1 MSSEKKSTRRW
12 LLEAVNPWPTYQPL
26 EAGQIRI
33 IGLRPNV
40 WNNRTEAHVDV
51 VDLTD
56 KDRDWTAVSYTWGSE
71 DRDRF
76 IYWVARK
83 VRITKSCLQVCQQ
96 IMDDTRFYQS
106 NMYWVWIDQISINQ
120 SDVVGKSCFLVDL
133 LSPIARVVLSQR
145 RA

>member
-1 MSSEKKSTRRW
+1 MSSEKKSTRRR
-12 LLEAVNPWPTYQPL
+12 LLEAANPWPTYQPL

-33 IGLRPNV
+33 IGLGPNI

-76 IYWVARK
+76 IYWVARR

-106 NMYWVWIDQISINQ
+106 NTYWVWIDQISINQ
-120 SDVVGKSCFLVDL
+120 SDVVGKSCFLVNL
-133 LSPIARVVLSQR
+133 LSLVARVVLPQR